1 MHLIRQRGFTLIE
14 LMVTLTILVITLGWV
29 APSFS
34 QLISR
39 NSIVTDLS
47 RLRSAIALAR
57 NTAITREQ
65 VITLCPSRD
74 QKSCNKNWS
83 LPLLVIQGPFD
94 GNNISQD
101 TDILKIIPEGNVSNT
116 RFRNDYRWIRI
127 PATGWPRGYNG
138 TFELCDTNG
147 ESASLVMSNT
157 GRLRSG
163 DTAQCKR

>member
-1 MHLIRQRGFTLIE
+1 MHFTRQHGFTLIE
-14 LMVTLTILVITLGWV
+14 LLVTLSILVITLGWV

-34 QLISR
+34 HLISR
-39 NSIVTDLS
+39 NSIATDIS
-47 RLRSAIALAR
+47 RLRSAVALAR
-57 NTAITREQ
+57 NTAITRED

-74 QKSCNKNWS
+74 QESCNKNWS

-94 GNNISQD
+94 GDNISQD
-101 TDILKIIPEGNVSNT
+101 TDILKIIPKGNVSNT

-138 TFELCDTNG
+138 TFELCDNNTG
-147 ESASLVMSNT
+147 SATLVMSNT

-163 DTAQCKR
+163 TTAQCKR